1 MATPPVQGQWQAG
14 SFLDHF
20 TAAVSALGHENIGA
34 AWGLASIPWQSEADR
49 TGFLNALTQVP
60 WDQMQKG
67 GQP

>member
-1 MATPPVQGQWQAG
+1 MAGQWQAG

-20 TAAVSALGHENIGA
+20 SAAASALGPENLGV
-34 AWGLASIPWQSEADR
+34 AWGLAGIPWQSEADR

-67 GQP
+67 GAP